1 MVLFGL
7 IFCKSWSGN
16 SLQPI
21 SHYELLQK
29 LNPLIQKINRSKT
42 SGHTNTVGRE
52 IQTSIREQLDLFDKR
67 LSDLEL
73 GLGSYEQRKSNT
85 KFYSSLTNARGSA

>member
-1 MVLFGL
+1 MG
-7 IFCKSWSGN
+7 K

-29 LNPLIQKINRSKT
+29 LNPLIQKINRSKN
-42 SGHTNTVGRE
+42 SGRINTVGRE

-73 GLGSYEQRKSNT
+73 GLEFNYAATNPIQNSILHYEC
-85 KFYSSLTNARGSA
+85 A

>member
-7 IFCKSWSGN
+7 IFCKSWSGK

-42 SGHTNTVGRE
+42 SEHTNTVGRE

-73 GLGSYEQRKSNT
+73 GLGSYDAAQIQYKIL
-85 KFYSSLTNARGSA
+85 FLITNARGSA